1 MPYIGRTP
9 TNAALTASDLADGI
23 VGTAKIAADA
33 VTDAKIA
40 DDVVGTEHLT
50 ANEVDTSALK
60 GDAVTGAELADNAVN
75 SEHYTDGSI
84 DTAHIADANVTTAKV
99 ADDAITAAKINND
112 IISGTTALAAEPA
125 DTDEFLVSDAGTL
138 KRIDYSLIKGG
149 GCWTK
154 LNTITI
160 SGNTSQI
167 EHEEAN
173 FTSTHRDYK
182 IMLSNITVTADA
194 IMRMRVGT
202 DGGSLGSGGNY
213 RYAMTAYKSND
224 ATNVQAAAGGTSFV
238 MGGTNTGTSA
248 AVYTSNFEINLYNPL
263 STTSYLAFSSFGH
276 QNDDNDYTMT
286 HVGAGTYVTGH
297 DVAIKRF
304 ALFLASGDFSS
315 GTSTLYGRTA

>member
-1 MPYIGRTP
+1 
-9 TNAALTASDLADGI
+9 
-23 VGTAKIAADA
+23 
-33 VTDAKIA
+33 
-40 DDVVGTEHLT
+40 
-50 ANEVDTSALK
+50 
-60 GDAVTGAELADNAVN
+60 
-75 SEHYTDGSI
+75 
-84 DTAHIADANVTTAKV
+84 
-99 ADDAITAAKINND
+99 
-112 IISGTTALAAEPA
+112 
-125 DTDEFLVSDAGTL
+125 LVSDAGTL

-202 DGGSLGSGGNY
+202 DGGTLGSGSNY
-213 RYAMTAYKSND
+213 RYAMTAYKSSD

-238 MGGTNTGTSA
+238 LGGTNTGTSSSG
-248 AVYTSNFEINLYNPL
+248 YTSNFEINLYNPL
-263 STTSYLAFSSFGH
+263 STSSYLAFSSFGH